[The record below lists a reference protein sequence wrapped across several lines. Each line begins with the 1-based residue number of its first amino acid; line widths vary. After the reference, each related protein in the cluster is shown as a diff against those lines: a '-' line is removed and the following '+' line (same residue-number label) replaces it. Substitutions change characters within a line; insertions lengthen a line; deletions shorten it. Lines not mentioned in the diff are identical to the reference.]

1 MQKIR
6 VQVRLLFGQGQTFG
20 PGKADLLQMIG
31 QHGSIS
37 AAGRAMGMSYRRAW
51 SLVEE
56 MNLAFAL
63 PLVATERGGAGHG
76 GAQVTDAGQAVL
88 ARYRALQVV
97 LETAGEAELTAI
109 SAALASLGES
119 RLPTGQGDD
128 MFGKT

>member
-56 MNLAFAL
+56 MNLAFAS

-109 SAALASLGES
+109 SAALA
-119 RLPTGQGDD
+119 RLHVRGIA
-128 MFGKT
+128 